1 MCPGFV
7 IEIKLPTDIGISRD
21 DPFLDDAVEAA
32 KEELVAKIRREAE
45 RRRRAVVVL
54 EASGISAFRPVA
66 MHPEGV

>member
-7 IEIKLPTDIGISRD
+7 IEIKLPTDIGIPRG

-54 EASGISAFRPVA
+54 EASGNSAFRPVV
-66 MHPEGV
+66 MRPEGV